1 MYEALQNPHYKKIWE
16 KIIMNRNPEAKTLE
30 EALLIER
37 KNPNCLFV
45 YNDIQDYVGHN
56 FKNLK
61 SHLECYDGMV
71 EEHTNEESS
80 FKKVDF
86 LRSLDTKPTFLG
98 RPITLEDIL
107 ILLNGKFT
115 HLRMKDCYYIFE
127 NTTYDYYYIVG
138 NTTYDYPNNN
148 KYTGTIIRST
158 TIFKLKIQ
166 TEFEDQMPETWET
179 MANLI
184 N

>member
-16 KIIMNRNPEAKTLE
+16 KINWQIRHPEAKTLE

-56 FKNLK
+56 FNNLK
-61 SHLECYDGMV
+61 LHRECYDGMV
-71 EEHTNEESS
+71 EERINEESS

-107 ILLNGKFT
+107 ILFNGKFT
-115 HLRMKDCYYIFE
+115 HLRMEDCYYIFE
-127 NTTYDYYYIVG
+127 NTTYDYA
-138 NTTYDYPNNN
+138 NNN
-148 KYTGTIIRST
+148 EYTGTIISST
-158 TIFKLKIQ
+158 TIFKLKIR
-166 TEFEDQMPETWET
+166 TAFEDETPETWET